1 MGAWRAKQQLLT
13 RAEELEQGEL
23 AAEGNSS
30 SLSWTWNIVGAVTS
44 GALSATMPVLLVS
57 VEAGCCAEPE
67 PPRL

>member
-13 RAEELEQGEL
+13 RAEELERGEL
-23 AAEGNSS
+23 AAEGNGS
-30 SLSWTWNIVGAVTS
+30 SLRTWNIVGAVTS

>member
-1 MGAWRAKQQLLT
+1 M
-13 RAEELEQGEL
+13 
-23 AAEGNSS
+23 
-30 SLSWTWNIVGAVTS
+30 SWTWNIVGAVTS